1 MPYYGMAGEIKKQER
16 RIKETLDPDSKET
29 QEIIL
34 CMMKV
39 ALDRQVVRLFGR
51 SEDNFPDSER

>member
-1 MPYYGMAGEIKKQER
+1 MAGEIKKQER